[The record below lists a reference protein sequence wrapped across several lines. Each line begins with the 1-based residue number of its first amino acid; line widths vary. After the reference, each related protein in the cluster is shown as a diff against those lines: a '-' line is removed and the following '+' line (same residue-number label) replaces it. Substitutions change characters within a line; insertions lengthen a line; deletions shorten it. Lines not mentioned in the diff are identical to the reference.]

1 MALTPYDRTKA
12 RADLRERF
20 RPLLSDPAIT
30 STPESHLATLRT
42 MSDSLPA
49 PLKPTKAQL
58 DTPHYYGID
67 LLASPT
73 LRDRLLTVTS
83 DVAQS
88 FINEIGINGN
98 EQDDIGQLVIWGDDP
113 LNEMSWEFSQSI
125 LERWGWMLGRAWVTR
140 ANFWRQSRGAA
151 LLPDW

>member
-1 MALTPYDRTKA
+1 MTPYDRTKA

-30 STPESHLATLRT
+30 STPDRHLAALRS
-42 MSDSLPA
+42 MSDSLPN
-49 PLKPTKAQL
+49 PLKPTKTQL

-67 LLASPT
+67 LLASPA

-98 EQDDIGQLVIWGDDP
+98 ERDDMGQLVIWGDDP

-125 LERWGWMLGRAWVTR
+125 LERWGWMLGRDWVNR
-140 ANFWRQSRGAA
+140 ANFWRRTRGAA